1 MAAYADAVEL
11 ALVDEDPWHGFC
23 EFIERVCAM
32 QAEDRGFTQ
41 VLTMTFPAA
50 TEFEHA
56 RSDACLGFAE
66 LIDRAKQAGRL
77 RPDFCSQDLVL
88 LLMANAGVV
97 AATGEDAPESWRR
110 LVGFMLQAFAAE
122 VVAPLPPAPESG
134 AMYRAMVRAGA
145 GVTR

>member
-1 MAAYADAVEL
+1 MAA
-11 ALVDEDPWHGFC
+11 C
-23 EFIERVCAM
+23 
-32 QAEDRGFTQ
+32 
-41 VLTMTFPAA
+41 PAA

-56 RSDACLGFAE
+56 RSDAYLGFAE

-77 RPDFCSQDLVL
+77 CPGFCSQDLVLL

-134 AMYRAMVRAGA
+134 AMYRATVRAGA